1 MVLGLRP
8 LELTGGF
15 WLFAISNA
23 CLALLNTSTVRIPR
37 GLQSSL
43 IASTNSSAIL
53 YAQVE
58 LGLYDH
64 FTVVQQ
70 PTSLCLL
77 NVMQL
82 SMAADSTTDTDPSQC
97 PHAGVYEWTAVY
109 AVPVFA
115 DSTFHYTPDVRLTFL
130 DHDGQ
135 RVGCIV
141 TGPIALRA
149 AADAKAVAGL
159 IALGI
164 SVTVFMGIFAA
175 LLFLSHRRRQGL
187 ERLRLAGG
195 NATGA
200 AHPTGAMQYQYFRTL
215 PNGQVVPVVG
225 HPRPSLTSMPQ
236 LHSRVS
242 ASSTATTTRDGPVA
256 RPSRPMRSSA
266 VQAPDDSD
274 DDDDSENAL
283 NISNPA
289 YNETQLPSRPI
300 I

>member
-1 MVLGLRP
+1 VLGLRP
-8 LELTGGF
+8 LELIGEF
-15 WLFAISNA
+15 S
-23 CLALLNTSTVRIPR
+23 LLRNLTIAVFFCHSTVRIPS

-43 IASTNSSAIL
+43 IASANNSAVL

-58 LGLYDH
+58 LGLYDR

-82 SMAADSTTDTDPSQC
+82 SMAADSTSDTDPSAC

-130 DHDGQ
+130 NDDGQ
-135 RVGCIV
+135 RVGCVV

-195 NATGA
+195 NATTGA
-200 AHPTGAMQYQYFRTL
+200 HATGAMQYQYFRTL

-225 HPRPSLTSMPQ
+225 HPRPSFTSMSQ
-236 LHSRVS
+236 HSRVT
-242 ASSTATTTRDGPVA
+242 ASSTTTTTRDRPGSA
-256 RPSRPMRSSA
+256 RPSTSSLPMRST